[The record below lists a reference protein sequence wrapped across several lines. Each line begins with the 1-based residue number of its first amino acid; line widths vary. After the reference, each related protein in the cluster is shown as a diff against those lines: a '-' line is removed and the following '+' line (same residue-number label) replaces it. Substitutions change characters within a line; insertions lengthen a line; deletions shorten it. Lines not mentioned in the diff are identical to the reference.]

1 MNSYRTPL
9 GRVRGLGTAGG
20 GTQHW
25 YLERVTSIAL
35 VPLTIWFVAAVISLI
50 GEPHAAVLAWLAQP
64 WSATLAV
71 LFVAVTFYHTALGL
85 QVVIEDYV
93 HTELTKVALL
103 LVVKFACALLGTA
116 GVISVLKIAFGG

>member
-1 MNSYRTPL
+1 MKSYRSPL
-9 GRVRGLGTAGG
+9 GRVRGLGAAHA

-35 VPLTIWFVAAVISLI
+35 VPLTIWFVAAVIGLL
-50 GEPHAAVLAWLAQP
+50 GEPHAAVLDWLSSP

-71 LFVAVTFYHTALGL
+71 LFVAVSFYHAALGL

-93 HTELTKVALL
+93 HSELPKTALL
-103 LVVKFACALLGTA
+103 LAVKFLCGLLGTA
-116 GVISVLKIAFGG
+116 GVLSVLKIAFGG

>member
-1 MNSYRTPL
+1 MSSYRTPL
-9 GRVRGLGTAGG
+9 GRVRGLGSAGA

-35 VPLTIWFVAAVISLI
+35 LPLTLWFVIAALGLV
-50 GEPHAAVLAWLAQP
+50 GEPYEAVRLWLSQP
-64 WSATLAV
+64 FSATLAV
-71 LFVAVTFYHTALGL
+71 LFVAVSFYHAALGL

-93 HTELTKVALL
+93 HAEMTKIALL
-103 LVVKFACALLGTA
+103 LAVKFLCALLGTA